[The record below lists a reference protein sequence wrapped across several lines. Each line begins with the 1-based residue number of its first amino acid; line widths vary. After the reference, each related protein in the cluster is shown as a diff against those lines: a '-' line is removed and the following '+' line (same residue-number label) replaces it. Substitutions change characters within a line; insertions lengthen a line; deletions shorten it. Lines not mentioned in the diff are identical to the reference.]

1 MFEIQSFSCSSKDTN
16 EPSQDKSKCITTRQR
31 SCAFIN
37 TPLPCINK
45 AIHHIQELEVKL
57 EKCFQQYDHVFKE
70 EKIPWKTE
78 KVSAESNEDT
88 WLSLSTR
95 LDFQDANVSCKEYE
109 THTQDMLELQ
119 WHFDCKSR
127 QLQQV
132 ENQVLKIETVNRK
145 IQEDID
151 FMKKHSP
158 LLEEKLNLEGEAMKD
173 VLLAYGKIE
182 DLNNKI
188 AAQGNEN
195 IKILD
200 ACSEVMKATE
210 KLKSTWEGNLQTIKQ
225 KLLNISEALNDL
237 KCENGELQ
245 GENEEFLQ
253 KSANRS
259 HLAEIYH
266 LTFLSST

>member
-16 EPSQDKSKCITTRQR
+16 EPSQGTKCITTRQR

-57 EKCFQQYDHVFKE
+57 EKCFQQVFDF
-70 EKIPWKTE
+70 IYRKTE

-95 LDFQDANVSCKEYE
+95 LDFQDANVSCKDSKTLTLKLETKALLLEVTELIKRLDTHCKEAEKALEQEKQRRKKLGMKLDCVSLWRLQQLPAAVQKEYE

-173 VLLAYGKIE
+173 VLLAYGK
-182 DLNNKI
+182 
-188 AAQGNEN
+188 
-195 IKILD
+195 
-200 ACSEVMKATE
+200 V
-210 KLKSTWEGNLQTIKQ
+210 STN
-225 KLLNISEALNDL
+225 
-237 KCENGELQ
+237 
-245 GENEEFLQ
+245 
-253 KSANRS
+253 
-259 HLAEIYH
+259 
-266 LTFLSST
+266 